1 MSLLTLH
8 MIYPSFRKQIIVNLS
23 LPIQTITILIL
34 LEKLEVT
41 LFQLFAQSE
50 IVIKWRKVD
59 WTKVLSDI
67 KSHVFFLYHIALQ
80 RMLLFGGK
88 FYLVFDFTFTQD
100 KFN

>member
-50 IVIKWRKVD
+50 IVIK
-59 WTKVLSDI
+59 
-67 KSHVFFLYHIALQ
+67 
-80 RMLLFGGK
+80 
-88 FYLVFDFTFTQD
+88 
-100 KFN
+100 